1 MSLGLTPIDLPESP
15 PPFPCWRLLDN
26 GARATWLPV
35 GWTIAVERG
44 AGDGWALAA
53 TSPGG
58 AGTLTEPLTLDAV
71 GLRFAWLRLAARAHK
86 AGPNGT
92 TGLVALGLRRAERE
106 REGQGR

>member
-1 MSLGLTPIDLPESP
+1 MSLDLLDIPEPP
-15 PPFPCWRLLDN
+15 PPFPCWCLLDA
-26 GARATWLPV
+26 GARATWLPA
-35 GWTIAVERG
+35 GWTVAVARG
-44 AGDGWALAA
+44 QGDTWALAA

-86 AGPNGT
+86 AGPHGT

-106 REGQGR
+106 GEGS